1 MGETKRFYA
10 GAKLKNFFQQSTETE
25 LKNFNFAECKQ
36 SRVKEEP
43 AHGTVE
49 NLRGSDFSQEP
60 NREKEE
66 EE

>member
-43 AHGTVE
+43 AHGT
-49 NLRGSDFSQEP
+49 GS
-60 NREKEE
+60 
-66 EE
+66 

>member
-43 AHGTVE
+43 VE